1 MNECA
6 RFGPGI
12 AEVALGSQPREALS
26 EHLAQCD
33 ACAAEVAR
41 QRALVERFELTLGV
55 LAQPEPPEGL
65 VQNVLRQV
73 RASGRAR
80 IHERPRA
87 QPRPTASRGRRLAAA
102 FAGLAIAA
110 SLILFLVRFQSQR
123 SGNAPAQTAALTTW
137 RSPTLSL
144 LENHGSVLRSQL
156 GTSRFSL
163 ERRSL
168 HS

>member
-73 RASGRAR
+73 RAAAPDRVPRAAARGGVRGSGDRREPDPLSRSLPVPAQRERAR
-80 IHERPRA
+80 ANRGAHHVALADALVAGKPR
-87 QPRPTASRGRRLAAA
+87 
-102 FAGLAIAA
+102 
-110 SLILFLVRFQSQR
+110 
-123 SGNAPAQTAALTTW
+123 
-137 RSPTLSL
+137 
-144 LENHGSVLRSQL
+144 
-156 GTSRFSL
+156 
-163 ERRSL
+163 
-168 HS
+168 